1 MMPIGY
7 YNYVIGGRL
16 NTRETREREKKGRGQ
31 KNLYSLYIFPIKTMA
46 CWDDE
51 KTARQSLL

>member
-16 NTRETREREKKGRGQ
+16 NMRKKRTEKKSER
-31 KNLYSLYIFPIKTMA
+31 
-46 CWDDE
+46 
-51 KTARQSLL
+51 AR